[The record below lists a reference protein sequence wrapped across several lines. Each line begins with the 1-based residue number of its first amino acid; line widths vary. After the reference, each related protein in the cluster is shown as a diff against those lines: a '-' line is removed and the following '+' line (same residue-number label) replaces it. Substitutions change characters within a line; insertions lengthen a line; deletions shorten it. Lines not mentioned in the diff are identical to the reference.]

1 MEKPSS
7 IKKGLA
13 GGPHPI
19 IKGAIVH
26 RRGAFDV
33 AAAVGAPVFA
43 VWIRGPEAPSFAA
56 STEGGLRA
64 RHKPPQ
70 QNPAIGFR
78 RPFPLSSCN
87 LLVRST
93 VSLQTG

>member
-1 MEKPSS
+1 MGGASPHPIGGSMEKPSS

-26 RRGAFDV
+26 RRGAFDL

-43 VWIRGPEAPSFAA
+43 VWILGQEAPL
-56 STEGGLRA
+56 LR
-64 RHKPPQ
+64 RL
-70 QNPAIGFR
+70 N
-78 RPFPLSSCN
+78 
-87 LLVRST
+87 
-93 VSLQTG
+93 